1 MSEVKWIKI
10 VTDIFDDEKIL
21 LIESMPDSD
30 ALIVIW
36 FKLLCLAGKQNNNGV
51 FLLSGRIYT
60 DEMFATIFRRPLN
73 TVRLALKT
81 FENLGMIEIVNN
93 TVTIPNWGK
102 HQQLDALE
110 ASREATRKRVE
121 RYREKQKCLADG
133 SEERGNVTGNVTD
146 AVTVTFGNADRID
159 KNRVD
164 KKRGEKNR
172 EENIESPMYGTPLHC
187 NGPVTTC
194 NTEKEIE
201 KEIEKEKE
209 KEGDKRKNDDVRRV
223 CEMLNSKAGTNYR
236 PGTAATQKHIN
247 ARLAEGFTVDDF
259 QTVIDKKCAEWLGTD
274 MEKYLRPETLFGSK
288 FESYLNAP
296 ATRAKKS
303 SNPFE
308 DMIREQEERMRA
320 VEVEAEV
327 IP

>member
-51 FLLSGRIYT
+51 FLLSGRIAYT

-133 SEERGNVTGNVTD
+133 SEERSNVTGNVTD
-146 AVTVTFGNADRID
+146 CVTVTFGNADRID
-159 KNRVD
+159 KNRGE
-164 KKRGEKNR
+164 KKREEK
-172 EENIESPMYGTPLHC
+172 
-187 NGPVTTC
+187 
-194 NTEKEIE
+194 
-201 KEIEKEKE
+201 
-209 KEGDKRKNDDVRRV
+209 KRKEDTTSLRDDDVRRI
-223 CEMLNSKAGTNYR
+223 CEMLNAKAGTNYR

-247 ARLAEGFTVDDF
+247 ARLAEGFTVNDF

>member
-51 FLLSGRIYT
+51 FLLSGRIAYT

-73 TVRLALKT
+73 TVWLALKT

-102 HQQLDALE
+102 HQQLDVLE

-133 SEERGNVTGNVTD
+133 SEERGNVTRNVTD

-159 KNRVD
+159 KNRVE
-164 KKRGEKNR
+164 KKREEK
-172 EENIESPMYGTPLHC
+172 
-187 NGPVTTC
+187 
-194 NTEKEIE
+194 
-201 KEIEKEKE
+201 
-209 KEGDKRKNDDVRRV
+209 KRKEDTTSLRDDDVRRI
-223 CEMLNSKAGTNYR
+223 CEMLNAKAGTNYK
-236 PGTAATQKHIN
+236 PSTAATQKHIN

-259 QTVIDKKCAEWLGTD
+259 QTVIDKKCAEWMGTD